1 MTDTSTKTVNLTAS
15 DLVRLAKE
23 WDENA
28 APQPPFFATGHLLDA
43 MADHIEELAAE
54 RDKWHAG
61 WMEAEAKVSE
71 LEAER
76 DALKAELHEA
86 RMQAIVDFGKLQKAC
101 EERDALK
108 ATNKKLRGALT
119 PFSEEASWWFEK
131 NYDASEP
138 VVEGFADY
146 NGVMTCGD
154 LFRARA
160 ALQENTDA

>member
-1 MTDTSTKTVNLTAS
+1 MAKNTETLGLEMSRLLSEAQKYFDQAKALAS
-15 DLVRLAKE
+15 
-23 WDENA
+23 
-28 APQPPFFATGHLLDA
+28 
-43 MADHIEELAAE
+43 E
-54 RDKWHAG
+54 REKWHAG

-76 DALKAELHEA
+76 DALKA
-86 RMQAIVDFGKLQKAC
+86 K
-101 EERDALK
+101 
-108 ATNKKLRGALT
+108 NKKLREALA
-119 PFSEEASWWFEK
+119 PFSEEASWWFVK

-160 ALQENTDA
+160 ALQEIPDD